1 MKERS
6 FEQILEEMND
16 SVNKPNHYCGE
27 YGLESIDVIMNRSDS
42 MRDYTRNQ
50 MDHFRQQLQLLI
62 LGKGLTR
69 KELSRKLNRNPN
81 TIQQWITNKNIKPAH
96 VQELCKFFNIN
107 EKALMGDPEELT
119 DYRFFDQGKYICT
132 APIKELSKITGK
144 DVSIL
149 KYYIH
154 LNERGREAGQFRL
167 ERVIEDEK

>member
-1 MKERS
+1 
-6 FEQILEEMND
+6 
-16 SVNKPNHYCGE
+16 
-27 YGLESIDVIMNRSDS
+27 

-69 KELSRKLNRNPN
+69 KELSKKLNRNQN

-96 VQELCKFFNIN
+96 VQELCKFCN
-107 EKALMGDPEELT
+107 
-119 DYRFFDQGKYICT
+119 
-132 APIKELSKITGK
+132 
-144 DVSIL
+144 
-149 KYYIH
+149 IH

>member
-1 MKERS
+1 
-6 FEQILEEMND
+6 
-16 SVNKPNHYCGE
+16 
-27 YGLESIDVIMNRSDS
+27 

-69 KELSRKLNRNPN
+69 KELSKKLNR
-81 TIQQWITNKNIKPAH
+81 NKNIKPAH
-96 VQELCKFFNIN
+96 VHELCKFFNID
-107 EKALMGDPEELT
+107 EKTLMGDPEELT

-132 APIKELSKITGK
+132 APLKELSKITGK
-144 DVSIL
+144 DVSLL

>member
-1 MKERS
+1 
-6 FEQILEEMND
+6 
-16 SVNKPNHYCGE
+16 
-27 YGLESIDVIMNRSDS
+27 

-69 KELSRKLNRNPN
+69 KELSRKLNRNQN
-81 TIQQWITNKNIKPAH
+81 TIQQWITK
-96 VQELCKFFNIN
+96 
-107 EKALMGDPEELT
+107 ELT

-132 APIKELSKITGK
+132 APLKELSKITGK
-144 DVSIL
+144 DVSLL

-167 ERVIEDEK
+167 ERVIDNEK

>member
-1 MKERS
+1 
-6 FEQILEEMND
+6 
-16 SVNKPNHYCGE
+16 
-27 YGLESIDVIMNRSDS
+27 

-81 TIQQWITNKNIKPAH
+81 TIQQF
-96 VQELCKFFNIN
+96 QELCKFFNIN

-132 APIKELSKITGK
+132 APLKELSKITGK
-144 DVSIL
+144 DVSLL

>member
-1 MKERS
+1 
-6 FEQILEEMND
+6 
-16 SVNKPNHYCGE
+16 
-27 YGLESIDVIMNRSDS
+27 

-69 KELSRKLNRNPN
+69 KELSKKLNRNQN
-81 TIQQWITNKNIKPAH
+81 TIQQWITKDDIKPAH
-96 VQELCKFFNIN
+96 VQELCKFFNID
-107 EKALMGDPEELT
+107 EKTLMGDPEELT

-132 APIKELSKITGK
+132 APLKELSKITGK
-144 DVSIL
+144 DVSLL

-167 ERVIEDEK
+167 ERVIDNEK

>member
-1 MKERS
+1 
-6 FEQILEEMND
+6 
-16 SVNKPNHYCGE
+16 
-27 YGLESIDVIMNRSDS
+27 

-69 KELSRKLNRNPN
+69 KELSKKLNRNQN

-96 VQELCKFFNIN
+96 VQELCKFFSID
-107 EKALMGDPEELT
+107 EKTLMGDPEELT

-132 APIKELSKITGK
+132 APLKELSKITGK
-144 DVSIL
+144 DVSLL

-154 LNERGREAGQFRL
+154 LNERGREAGQFKL
-167 ERVIEDEK
+167 ERVIDNEK